1 MKYWRGYLT
10 AAILGAFTWML
21 MTFARDHIMVLDMFY
36 PYATRLIQDSLAV
49 WTGSVDFCLWQVIAV
64 ALVVA
69 FLASVVLMI
78 VLRWNPIQWLGW
90 VCAVASAL
98 FFLHTAVYG
107 LNTYAGPLA
116 EDIRLE
122 SPEEFTETQLEA
134 ATEYYLEKA
143 NALSLRVS
151 RDKNGDLSYP
161 EFEELA
167 EMAGDG
173 FHTLTYDYMFPIF
186 AGSTQPVK
194 KLAWGDVYS
203 SMGITGITM
212 GMTGEAA
219 VNPDIPVVSLPF
231 TMCHEMAH
239 RMCIAVERDA
249 NFAGFLACMA
259 NERVEFQYSGYFM
272 AFRYCYNALVTLG
285 TDYSGKAAS
294 RIYDSIEPQ
303 LMRDLTN
310 YREYFEVKR
319 DDTATNIANTAN
331 DTYIKASGDEQGI
344 ASYGDVCELLVSWHI
359 QQVVL
364 PNQVPTEKPFDPYDT
379 SKIDLSTTITPP
391 GEDD

>member
-21 MTFARDHIMVLDMFY
+21 MTFAEDHTTVIDMVY
-36 PYATRLIQDSLAV
+36 PYTTRLIQDSLAA
-49 WTGSVDFCLWQVIAV
+49 WSGGVDFCLWQVAVV
-64 ALVVA
+64 ALIVA
-69 FLASVVLMI
+69 LLASVVLMI

-90 VCAVASAL
+90 VCAVVVGVY
-98 FFLHTAVYG
+98 FLHTAVYG

-116 EDIRLE
+116 EDIRLD
-122 SPEEFTETQLEA
+122 SPELFDDAQLEA

-143 NALSLRVS
+143 NTLSGQVT
-151 RDKNGDLSYP
+151 RDENGGLVYP

-173 FHTLTYDYMFPIF
+173 FHTLTYDYLFPVF
-186 AGSTQPVK
+186 AGSTEPVK
-194 KLAWGDVYS
+194 KLAWGDMYS
-203 SMGITGITM
+203 AMGITGITM
-212 GMTGEAA
+212 GLTGEAA

-259 NERVEFQYSGYFM
+259 NESVEFQYSGYFM
-272 AFRYCYNALVTLG
+272 AFRYCYNALVTVG
-285 TDYSGKAAS
+285 TSYASEAAG
-294 RIYDSIEPQ
+294 RIYDSIGPQ
-303 LMRDLTN
+303 LMQDLAD

-331 DTYIKASGDEQGI
+331 DTYIKASGDAQGV
-344 ASYGDVCELLVSWHI
+344 ASYGAVCDLLVSWHI
-359 QQVVL
+359 QEVVL

-379 SKIDLSTTITPP
+379 DKIDLSTTITPP
-391 GEDD
+391 GEDE